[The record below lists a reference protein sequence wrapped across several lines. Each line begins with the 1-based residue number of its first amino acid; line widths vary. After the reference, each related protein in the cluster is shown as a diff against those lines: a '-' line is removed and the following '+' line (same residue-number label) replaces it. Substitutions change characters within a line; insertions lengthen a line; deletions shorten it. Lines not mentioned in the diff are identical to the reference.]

1 MLMCSSQVLSMAVFT
16 KQFAQHS
23 LTVYVTAFLLLAV
36 EIFFVIIPTVIK
48 VRSHS
53 EVPIM
58 VPIATS

>member
-1 MLMCSSQVLSMAVFT
+1 MAVFT